1 MAQTNFEEMV
11 KNFQKFAMEVFF
23 GNDQESKS
31 KLIEELKNILKLGT
45 HLQAPKRKIVNMDQ
59 SMAKKIKL
67 DPNRKV
73 DLPNEIWLK
82 IINFLS
88 PKDVHGKNYF
98 FISNVF
104 IIPRCGNFNFVS

>member
-1 MAQTNFEEMV
+1 MVQTNFEEML

-31 KLIEELKNILKLGT
+31 KLIEELKNILKLGI
-45 HLQAPKRKIVNMDQ
+45 HLQAPKRKIENMEQ
-59 SMAKKIKL
+59 SNVKTIKL
-67 DPNRKV
+67 NPNRKV

-104 IIPRCGNFNFVS
+104 K